1 MKKKKKQGGG
11 TLRIALRVLLLLI
24 LLVLV
29 VMIILFKRGTRLSDL
44 FHSRTLTPAAETEL
58 FYENGTAFAGID
70 GGLAAASTSCVQV
83 VDNDGSI
90 ALSVNVVMSK
100 PVISSGGAAAVAYDA
115 GGNSVLV
122 VNAEGLLYKLTSDQ
136 TVISA
141 SVNDDGWLA
150 LCTEDSGYDGR
161 VIVYDASGNEAY
173 KWYSGSGYVVSAAV
187 SPNDKNLAAAS
198 ITTTGSSV
206 TFMSLSS
213 TDETAKY
220 EAEDSVA
227 LEIAYRDDETA
238 GLLTSDSYS
247 LLNTKTGESKADT
260 AASGAYLQGYSFAS
274 DKFAVIVSSPY
285 QKGTGAVIDAIGSD
299 GMAAAEIDFGKTIDG
314 VSAAGNY
321 VAVLSSGDITV
332 YKVYNKEASV
342 YAEYQDSSAET
353 VVAYSDGSVLAV
365 GAYSAR
371 TYSP

>member
-1 MKKKKKQGGG
+1 MKEKKKQESG
-11 TLRIALRVLLLLI
+11 ALRTVFRVLI
-24 LLVLV
+24 LLVLLFLV
-29 VMIILFKRGTRLSDL
+29 VMIILFKRGIRLGDL
-44 FHSRTLTPAAETEL
+44 FHSRTLAPEAQTEL
-58 FYENGTAFAGID
+58 FYENGTVFAGID
-70 GGLAAASTSCVQV
+70 GGLAVASTSCVQV
-83 VDNDGSI
+83 IDNNGTSV
-90 ALSVNVVMSK
+90 LSVNVIMSK

-122 VNAEGLLYKLTSDQ
+122 MKANGLLYKLTSDQ

-161 VIVYDASGNEAY
+161 VTVYDASGSEVY
-173 KWYSGSGYVVSAAV
+173 KWYSGSGYIVSAAV

-198 ITTTGSSV
+198 VATTGSSV
-206 TFMSLSS
+206 AFMSLSS

-220 EAEDSVA
+220 EADNSVA
-227 LEIAYRDDETA
+227 LEIAYRDNETA
-238 GLLTSDSYS
+238 GLLTSDSY
-247 LLNTKTGESKADT
+247 LLLDTKTGKSKADT

-274 DKFAVIVSSPY
+274 DKFAVIASSPY
-285 QKGTGAVIDAIGSD
+285 QKGTGAMIDAIGSD
-299 GMAAAEIDFGKTIDG
+299 GTVAAEINFGKTING

-332 YKVYNKEASV
+332 YKVYNKETSV
-342 YAEYQDSSAET
+342 YAEYQDSSAEA